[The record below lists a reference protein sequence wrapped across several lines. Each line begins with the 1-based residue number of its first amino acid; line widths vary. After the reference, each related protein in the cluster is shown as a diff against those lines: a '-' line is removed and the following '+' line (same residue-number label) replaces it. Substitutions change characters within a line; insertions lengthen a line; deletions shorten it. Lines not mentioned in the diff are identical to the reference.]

1 MLINKIPLN
10 KIPLLLSL
18 LLLFGCHHS
27 DKKNAD
33 KTCFNYNEASN
44 ITSLDPAFARDYA
57 NIWAVSQLFNG
68 LIQLDDNLTITPCIA
83 KAWEISED
91 GKRYTFHLR
100 NDVLFHDDP
109 LFINGKG
116 RKVLAN
122 DFVYSFNRIKDAK
135 TASPGAWIFN
145 NVADKDGF
153 IATNDSTF
161 SITLKKPYPPFIS
174 ILATQYCSVVPKEI
188 VEHYGK
194 DFRSHPIGTGPF
206 QFHLW
211 KEGEKLILWKN
222 KNYFEEE
229 NGQNLPYL
237 DAIAVSFIANKQAA
251 FTDFTQGKFDMNSSI
266 DGSFKDE
273 LLTKDGN
280 LQKQFIGKF
289 KVLKMPYLNT
299 EYLGILM
306 DTAAA
311 VMKGSPLKLKAI
323 RQAINYGF
331 DREMMITY
339 LRNNIGTAG
348 IAGIV
353 PIGMP
358 SFDTNKIKGYN
369 YNLIKA
375 KQLLKDAGFPDG
387 KGLPAI
393 TISTNATYSDLC
405 EYIQGQLEALGM
417 KIKIDITQPGQHREM
432 VAQQKLN
439 FFRASWIADY
449 PDAEN
454 YLALFYSKNFTPSGP
469 NYTHFKSP
477 TFDSLYEKASTV
489 TNDTIRFELY
499 HRMENIV
506 MEEAPIVVLY
516 YDQITRLIQNNIE
529 GLTANPMNLLSLTR
543 VKKTN

>member
-1 MLINKIPLN
+1 MHKIIFITSLALLIA
-10 KIPLLLSL
+10 
-18 LLLFGCHHS
+18 CHTS
-27 DKKNAD
+27 DKKNVG
-33 KTCFNYNEASN
+33 KTVFNYNEASN
-44 ITSLDPAFARDYA
+44 ISSLDPAFARDYA

-68 LIQLDDNLTITPCIA
+68 LVQLDDHLKIIPCLA
-83 KAWEISED
+83 KTWEVSDD
-91 GKRYTFHLR
+91 GKHYTFHLR
-100 NDVLFHDDP
+100 NDVFFQDDP
-109 LFINGKG
+109 LFIDGKG
-116 RKVLAN
+116 RRISAN
-122 DFVYSFNRIKDAK
+122 DFVYSFNRIRDNK

-145 NVADKDGF
+145 NVEDANGF
-153 IATNDSTF
+153 VANNDSTF
-161 SITLKKPYPPFIS
+161 SIHLKKSYPPFIS
-174 ILATQYCSVVPKEI
+174 ILAMQYCSIIPKEI

-222 KNYFEEE
+222 QHYFEKN
-229 NGQNLPYL
+229 NGQQLPYL
-237 DAIAVSFIANKQAA
+237 DAVAISFIANKQAA

-280 LQKQFIGKF
+280 LQKQFEGKF
-289 KVLKMPYLNT
+289 RMLKMPYLNT

-306 DTAAA
+306 DTNAA
-311 VMKGSPLKLKAI
+311 VLKGSPLKIKAI

-339 LRNNIGTAG
+339 LRNNIGTPG
-348 IAGIV
+348 IAGMV
-353 PIGMP
+353 PLGMP
-358 SFDTNKIKGYN
+358 SFDSINIKGYN
-369 YNLIKA
+369 YNPAKA
-375 KQLLKDAGFPDG
+375 KQILKEAGFPDG
-387 KGLPAI
+387 KGLPPI

-417 KIKIDITQPGQHREM
+417 KIKIEITQPGQHREM

-439 FFRASWIADY
+439 FFRGSWVADY

-469 NYTHFKSP
+469 NYTHFKNLL
-477 TFDSLYEKASTV
+477 FDSLYEKASTI
-489 TNDTIRFELY
+489 TNDSIRFELY
-499 HRMENIV
+499 HQMENIV
-506 MEEAPIVVLY
+506 MNEAPVVVLY
-516 YDQITRLIQNNIE
+516 YDQVIRLVQNNIE
-529 GLTANPMNLLSLTR
+529 GLTANPMNLLSLKR